1 MKKDHFHF
9 LESERSEPKLTSM
22 EKRRSEFGEIY
33 ANFSQ
38 EKAASQSERCL
49 DCGIPYCE
57 WACPVHN
64 YIPNWLDLV
73 VKGNLFQAAELC
85 HQTNSLPE
93 VCGRICPQDR
103 LCEGACTLNDG
114 FGAVTIGAV
123 EKYITDTAFALG
135 WRPNLADAPVTDK
148 KVAIVGAGPAGLA
161 CADVLI
167 RNGVKPT
174 VYDSYPEIGGL
185 LTFGIPPFKLEK
197 EVMVLRRQVFEE
209 MGIKFCLSTR
219 IGEDI
224 DLAQLLNDYDA
235 VFLGMGTYQPVDG
248 GLPGA
253 DLPNVHM
260 ALDFLKGNVNR
271 LAGYTEGTE
280 FIDTAGKHV
289 MVLGGG
295 DTAMDCNRTAIRQ
308 GAASVS
314 CFYRRGEERM
324 PGSRREVRY
333 AREEGVKFHFNYQP
347 LGILGGNN
355 KATGVRF
362 ARTHSKSD
370 GSIDRTA
377 VPGIDRTA
385 VPGREPNSEAVLK
398 EADVVLLAFGFR
410 PNPPDW
416 FEKHDIRL
424 RDNRLVEV
432 VKEDGDLPYQTS
444 NPRIFAAGDME
455 RGPDLVV
462 TAIAD
467 ARRAA
472 ESVLDYLGVGMPPNM
487 AMSETEENLVSA
499 DG

>member
-22 EKRRSEFGEIY
+22 EKDARSLVRFMPISLRKRRQASPSVAWI
-33 ANFSQ
+33 
-38 EKAASQSERCL
+38 AASLIANGPARCIIISRIGWIWL
-49 DCGIPYCE
+49 LKETCFKPPNSAIKQTVCRRFAVAFAPKTDC
-57 WACPVHN
+57 
-64 YIPNWLDLV
+64 
-73 VKGNLFQAAELC
+73 VKVPARSM
-85 HQTNSLPE
+85 T
-93 VCGRICPQDR
+93 V
-103 LCEGACTLNDG
+103 
-114 FGAVTIGAV
+114 FGAVTIGSV

-161 CADVLI
+161 CADVLV

-209 MGIKFCLSTR
+209 MGIKFCLSTK

-248 GLPGA
+248 GLPGT

-289 MVLGGG
+289 IVLGGG

-314 CFYRRGEERM
+314 CFYRREEGRM

-355 KATGVRF
+355 KKATGVRF
-362 ARTHSKSD
+362 ARTRLKSD
-370 GSIDRTA
+370 
-377 VPGIDRTA
+377 GIDRTA
-385 VPGREPNSEAVLK
+385 VPERDPTGEAILK
-398 EADVVLLAFGFR
+398 ETDIVLLAFGFK

-472 ESVLDYLGVGMPPNM
+472 ESVLDYLGVGVPTNM
-487 AMSETEENLVSA
+487 AMPEIAENLVSA
-499 DG
+499 DD